1 MIFPKKNVFIFRK
14 GLKKHNVILDND
26 GEKMKITTILPQ
38 SEVFVVH
45 IDLDNPVLEKW
56 VIRVGESSGKIE
68 VDLEK
73 RDKLRWQSLG
83 SPLEHHLWF
92 GLRKVIK
99 SSTSYF
105 VSNES
110 SIT

>member
-1 MIFPKKNVFIFRK
+1 M
-14 GLKKHNVILDND
+14 KKHNVILDND
-26 GEKMKITTILPQ
+26 GEKLKITTILPQ

-92 GLRKVIK
+92 GLRKVINLLLHISCQMNYLLHHHYILHK
-99 SSTSYF
+99 TH
-105 VSNES
+105 
-110 SIT
+110 